1 LHPETFIKVKNM
13 PDWDAVDDIQL
24 LRQAQYGSA
33 EAFGEL
39 YERHALSVFRFLYAH
54 LDDRLDAEDLTEEVF
69 LRTWRSL
76 ARYRDQG
83 VPFKAFLFRVAHN
96 ALIDHYRANRRSGSE
111 VSIED
116 SVIHDQRSEPG
127 SQFLQNQEHQEL
139 RNTLAQLREDYQT
152 VLISRFLVGLSPD
165 ETAQVMGRSIGAV
178 RVLQHRALSAL
189 RKLMEGVIT
198 DGD

>member
-1 LHPETFIKVKNM
+1 M
-13 PDWDAVDDIQL
+13 PDWEAVDDVQL
-24 LRQAQYGSA
+24 LKQAQYGSA

-69 LRTWRSL
+69 LRTWRTLS
-76 ARYRDQG
+76 RYRDQG

-96 ALIDHYRANRRSGSE
+96 ALIDHYRSNRRSGSE

-116 SVIHDQRSEPG
+116 SVIHDMRSEPG

-152 VLISRFLVGLSPD
+152 VLISRFLAGLSPE
-165 ETAQVMGRSIGAV
+165 ETAQVMGRSVGAV

-189 RKLMEGVIT
+189 RKMMEGVIS
-198 DGD
+198 DGDGAG

>member
-1 LHPETFIKVKNM
+1 M
-13 PDWDAVDDIQL
+13 PDWDAVDDVQL
-24 LRQAQYGSA
+24 LKQAQYGSA

-69 LRTWRSL
+69 LRTWRTLS
-76 ARYRDQG
+76 RYRDQG

-96 ALIDHYRANRRSGSE
+96 ALIDHYRANRRTRSE

-116 SVIHDQRSEPG
+116 SVIHDLRSEPG

-165 ETAQVMGRSIGAV
+165 ETAQVMGRSVGAV

-189 RKLMEGVIT
+189 RKLMEGIIT